1 MLGVKHGGITKS
13 DRAHVRFE
21 LKCRDDVK
29 SAPDGAPNP
38 LLTVKDPLP
47 PLCPVHGVP
56 EIERVRTWVTTS
68 RKVRH
73 TRGQI
78 RILGTEAG
86 AQASTWRARA
96 QHVPRHISFD
106 VPMCAHCVRVD
117 RVARWAIKLF
127 LFAGLFCLLAVVNM
141 AITGLGREHPGVATL
156 LVFGAILVPT
166 PAIFV
171 RQMRQGWWGF
181 EAPIDGSALVVA
193 YAHPNFVVETERR
206 RGR

>member
-1 MLGVKHGGITKS
+1 M
-13 DRAHVRFE
+13 
-21 LKCRDDVK
+21 
-29 SAPDGAPNP
+29 
-38 LLTVKDPLP
+38 
-47 PLCPVHGVP
+47 
-56 EIERVRTWVTTS
+56 
-68 RKVRH
+68 
-73 TRGQI
+73 
-78 RILGTEAG
+78 
-86 AQASTWRARA
+86 
-96 QHVPRHISFD
+96 
-106 VPMCAHCVRVD
+106 D

-141 AITGLGREHPGVATL
+141 AIIGLGREHPGVATL

-193 YAHPNFVVETERR
+193 YAHPNFVAETERR